1 MLVVFRSSQGGPREP
16 QGPRRPRS
24 PRSDGFTDC
33 FIKTPEI
40 FDFRSFLALE
50 GCSKPKSKNGM
61 QKRDLAP
68 LCPTTTSPASQH
80 SIAAAAD

>member
-1 MLVVFRSSQGGPREP
+1 MLVVFRSSQGGPREL
-16 QGPRRPRS
+16 QGPRR

-40 FDFRSFLALE
+40 FDLISFLAME

-61 QKRDLAP
+61 RKRDLAP